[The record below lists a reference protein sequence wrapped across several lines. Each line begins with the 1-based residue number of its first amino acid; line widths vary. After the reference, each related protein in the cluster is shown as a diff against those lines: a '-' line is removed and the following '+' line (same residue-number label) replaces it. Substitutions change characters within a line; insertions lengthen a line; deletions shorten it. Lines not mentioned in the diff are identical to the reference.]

1 MILLRTKV
9 SILFAQLNSMFIL
22 LRTKE
27 SILFAQLNSM
37 CLAEE
42 WWLKKNIISILII
55 KIQTSY

>member
-1 MILLRTKV
+1 MEKIYFKQKKFKIWENTVSSTKV
-9 SILFAQLNSMFIL
+9 
-22 LRTKE
+22 